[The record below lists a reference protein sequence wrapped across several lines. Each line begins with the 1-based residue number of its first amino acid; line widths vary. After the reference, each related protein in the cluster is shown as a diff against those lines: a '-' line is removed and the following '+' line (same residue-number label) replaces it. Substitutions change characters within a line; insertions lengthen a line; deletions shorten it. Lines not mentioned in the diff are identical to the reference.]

1 MTIHRTIK
9 LHGFTLIEL
18 MVIIAIAGVL
28 LSLAAPGFISFQR
41 NSELTSLANKMLGS
55 INSARSEAM
64 KSGRNAFVAPNDSSN
79 WSTGWFVYV
88 DMNSNNS
95 FDEGTDLFIQTQ
107 PALVSYIAMTG
118 NNNAAASNPYISFD
132 SAGYARTVGG
142 SGLTNLALS
151 IKRNDVSTAE
161 TPEQS
166 RLVIVARTGRTRACK
181 PSTDSSCTTSATN

>member
-41 NSELTSLANKMLGS
+41 NSELTSLANKILGS

-64 KSGRNAFVAPNDSSN
+64 KSGRNAFVVPNDSSS

-107 PALVSYIAMTG
+107 PALVSYITMTG

>member
-1 MTIHRTIK
+1 MTIHRRIK
-9 LHGFTLIEL
+9 LRGFTLIEL
-18 MVIIAIAGVL
+18 MAIIAIVGVL
-28 LSLAAPGFISFQR
+28 LTLAAPSFVSFQR
-41 NSELTSLANKMLGS
+41 NSELTSLANKMLGT

-64 KSGRNAFVAPNDSSN
+64 KFGRNAFVVPNDSSN
-79 WSTGWFVYV
+79 WNNGWFVYV
-88 DMNSNNS
+88 DMNANNS

-107 PALVSYIAMTG
+107 PALVSYIVMSG
-118 NNNAAASNPYISFD
+118 NNNAAPSSPYISFD

-142 SGLTNLALS
+142 TGLTNLALT

-181 PSTDSSCTTSATN
+181 PSADISCTTSTSN

>member
-41 NSELTSLANKMLGS
+41 NSELTSLANKMFGS

-64 KSGRNAFVAPNDSSN
+64 KSGRNAFVVPNDSSS

-107 PALVSYIAMTG
+107 PALVSYITMTG

-142 SGLTNLALS
+142 NGLTNLALS
-151 IKRNDVSTAE
+151 IKRNDVSTAD

-181 PSTDSSCTTSATN
+181 PSTDTSCTTSANN

>member
-1 MTIHRTIK
+1 MKHRAK
-9 LHGFTLIEL
+9 AFTLIEL

-41 NSELTSLANKMLGS
+41 NSELTSLANKILGS

-64 KSGRNAFVAPNDSSN
+64 KSGRNAFVVPNDSSS

-107 PALVSYIAMTG
+107 PALVSYITMTG

-142 SGLTNLALS
+142 NGLTNLALS
-151 IKRNDVSTAE
+151 IKRNDVSTAD

-181 PSTDSSCTTSATN
+181 PSTDTSCTTSASN

>member
-9 LHGFTLIEL
+9 SHGFTLIEL

-64 KSGRNAFVAPNDSSN
+64 KSGRNAFVVPNDSSN

-107 PALVSYIAMTG
+107 PALVSYITMTG
-118 NNNAAASNPYISFD
+118 NNNAATSNPYISFD

-142 SGLTNLALS
+142 NGLTNLALS
-151 IKRNDVSTAE
+151 IKRNDVSTAD

-181 PSTDSSCTTSATN
+181 PSTDTSCTTSVSN

>member
-9 LHGFTLIEL
+9 PRGFTLIEL
-18 MVIIAIAGVL
+18 MVIVAIVGVL
-28 LSLAAPGFISFQR
+28 LTLAAPSFVSFQR

-64 KSGRNAFVAPNDSSN
+64 KSGRNAFVVPNDSSN

-88 DMNSNNS
+88 DMNADNS
-95 FDEGTDLFIQTQ
+95 FEEGTDLFIQTQ

-118 NNNAAASNPYISFD
+118 NNNAAASSPYISFD

-142 SGLTNLALS
+142 NGLTNLALS
-151 IKRNDVSTAE
+151 IKRNDVSTAD

-181 PSTDSSCTTSATN
+181 PSTDTSCTTSANN